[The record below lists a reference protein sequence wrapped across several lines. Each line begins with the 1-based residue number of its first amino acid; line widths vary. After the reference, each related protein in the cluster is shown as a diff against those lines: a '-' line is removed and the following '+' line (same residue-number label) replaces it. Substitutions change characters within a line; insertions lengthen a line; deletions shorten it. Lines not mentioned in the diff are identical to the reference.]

1 MRKEVSNIKYNKKI
15 GIELKQLSKKFGEQS
30 ILEEVNYQFE
40 YGKIYGIIGE
50 NGCGK
55 SVIFKLISGLL
66 FPSSGKIYV
75 DGKVLR
81 KGDFPKNMGVLI
93 ESPGFLPQYTG
104 MDNLKLLASVR
115 NICTKKELEESM
127 KFVGLDPNNQIK
139 VKHYSLGMLQR
150 LGIAQA
156 IMEKQ
161 EIILLDEP
169 FNSMDEKGVE
179 EIRKKL
185 KEVLKDRGALVLI
198 TSHNKKDIEFLCD
211 EVIVLQNRTLEKI
224 SKLG

>member
-15 GIELKQLSKKFGEQS
+15 GIELKQLSKKFGEQY

-75 DGKVLR
+75 DRKELR

-127 KFVGLDPNNQIK
+127 KFVGLDPNNKTK

-185 KEVLKDRGALVLI
+185 KEVLKDRGALVII

>member
-1 MRKEVSNIKYNKKI
+1 MQKEINNIKLNKRI
-15 GIELKQLSKKFGEQS
+15 GIELHNVTKSFKKNC
-30 ILEEVNYQFE
+30 ILEEVSYQFE

-66 FPSSGKIYV
+66 FPSSGEILV
-75 DGKVLR
+75 NGEVLK
-81 KGDFPKNMGVLI
+81 KGDFPNDIGILI

-104 MDNLKLLASVR
+104 LENLELLASVK
-115 NICTKKELEESM
+115 NICPKEELEQSM
-127 KFVGLDPNNQIK
+127 KFVGLAPTNTTK

-156 IMEKQ
+156 IMEKPS
-161 EIILLDEP
+161 IVLLDEP

-179 EIRKKL
+179 DIRRKL
-185 KEVLKDRGALVLI
+185 KERLKKSEILTII
-198 TSHNKKDIEFLCD
+198 TSHNRKDIEFLCD
-211 EVIVLQNRTLEKI
+211 EVVMLQNRKLEK
-224 SKLG
+224 K